1 LLSTF
6 AKKQLAMRKLN
17 LIFILLFIA
26 VTLWGQNK
34 GAGKIT
40 GIVLESSNGNPVEY
54 ASIQL
59 LKISDLSIV
68 NVTISDNKGN
78 FSLDNLAIGEYSLAV
93 SFMGFEKLQLP
104 KISLT
109 KEQSS
114 LNLGK
119 ISLTATSL
127 AVDEV
132 TVEGKRSTYTQTI
145 DKKIF
150 TVGDDL
156 TSSTGSVSDLMQNIP
171 SLQVDMEGN
180 VSLRG
185 SENVQILINGKP
197 SAMMGK
203 NRAMVLQQL
212 PANSIERIE
221 IITNPSA
228 KYKPDGTAGIIN
240 LILKKE
246 RKQGF
251 NGTLM
256 ANTGTD
262 NRYNT
267 STAFNYN
274 RNGVNIFGSY
284 GFRLDR
290 RDRISKDNYIKSDS
304 LTRGKSYQ
312 YQSTDSKARPTS
324 HIAQT
329 GIEWEIND
337 KNSMEASVNYNYMS
351 FTRIDNTVTINLDKN
366 QLPTN
371 NYDRYR
377 HDDEYEKEL
386 EWAAKY
392 ARKIGEDQEFS
403 IDFTHNAQKEQED
416 NKFTN
421 KYFVPVKPGSKD
433 NTLIWQANSENLL
446 RVNYLRPSG
455 YDAELELGYEMQADK
470 SDLNF
475 QAEYLEGSAWVHDKV
490 KSNKFLFDETIH
502 TLYANDKHTF
512 GKFGVLAGLRAEQSI
527 LTSKLITIDSIVP
540 NNYFSVYPTLHT
552 SFNFSET
559 SQWQLNY
566 SKRIRRPEGD
576 DLNPFPEY
584 RDPYNIRAG
593 NPKLKP
599 EQIHSIETGY
609 LYHEGANT
617 ISATLYY
624 RYSYNKM
631 TEITRFVKENI
642 LLTTKE
648 NLASSS
654 ATGAEAI
661 INRTFGKFAT
671 VNLNFNGYWNKLDAS
686 NLGYSSNKT
695 SFSWNA
701 ALNNNFNFTKLLMMQ
716 INTRYTSAILTPQ
729 GERQPSF
736 IMNLGARYQI
746 LKRKASL
753 MLTVSDLF
761 DSYRSRSI
769 IDTPLL
775 YRETESR
782 RSPRIVYLGFSYHFG
797 STDKKS
803 KDTQLKFEE

>member
-1 LLSTF
+1 M
-6 AKKQLAMRKLN
+6 QKLN
-17 LIFILLFIA
+17 LIIILLFLS
-26 VTLWGQNK
+26 VNLWGQNK
-34 GAGKIT
+34 GTGKIT
-40 GIVLESSNGNPVEY
+40 GIIVESSNGNPVEY

-59 LKISDLSIV
+59 LKTVDLLIV
-68 NVTISDNKGN
+68 DGTISDNKGN
-78 FSLDNLAIGEYSLAV
+78 FSLTNLAIGEYSLVV

-109 KEQSS
+109 KEQPS
-114 LNLGK
+114 LFFGK
-119 ISLTATSL
+119 VSLKASSL
-127 AVDEV
+127 AVEEV

-150 TVGDDL
+150 SVGDDL
-156 TSSTGSVSDLMQNIP
+156 TSSSGSVSDLMQNIP

-185 SENVQILINGKP
+185 SDNVQILINGKP

-290 RDRISKDNYIKSDS
+290 RDRISKDNYIKTDS
-304 LTRGKSYQ
+304 LTREKSFQ

-351 FTRIDNTVTINLDKN
+351 FTRIDTTATRNLDKN

-392 ARKIGEDQEFS
+392 TRKIGEDQEFS

-421 KYFVPVKPGSKD
+421 KYLVPVKPGSKD
-433 NTLIWQANSENLL
+433 NTLIWQANSENML
-446 RVNYLRPSG
+446 RFNYLRPSG
-455 YDAELELGYEMQADK
+455 DDSELELGYEMQADK

-475 QAEYLEGSAWVHDKV
+475 QAEYLEGSTWVHDKV

-502 TLYANDKHTF
+502 AFYATDKQTF

-527 LTSKLITIDSIVP
+527 LNSHLITIDSIVP

-584 RDPYNIRAG
+584 RDPYNIQAG

-617 ISATLYY
+617 LSATVYY
-624 RYSYNKM
+624 RHTYNKM
-631 TEITRFVKENI
+631 TEITRFIKGNI

-661 INRTFGKFAT
+661 VNRTFGKFAT
-671 VNLNFNGYWNKLDAS
+671 TNLNINGYWNTLDAS
-686 NLGYSSNKT
+686 NLGYSASKT
-695 SFSWNA
+695 AFSWNA
-701 ALNNNFNFTKLLMMQ
+701 ALNTNFNFTKLMMMQ

-729 GERQPSF
+729 GERQPTF
-736 IMNLGARYQI
+736 IVNAGARYEVF
-746 LKRKASL
+746 KRKASVL
-753 MLTVSDLF
+753 LTVSDLF
-761 DSYRSRSI
+761 DSYRSRTI
-769 IDTPLL
+769 IDTPTLH
-775 YRETESR
+775 RETESR
-782 RSPRIVYLGFSYHFG
+782 RAPRIFYLGFVVHFG
-797 STDKKS
+797 KTTKNGKE
-803 KDTQLKFEE
+803 TQLKYEE